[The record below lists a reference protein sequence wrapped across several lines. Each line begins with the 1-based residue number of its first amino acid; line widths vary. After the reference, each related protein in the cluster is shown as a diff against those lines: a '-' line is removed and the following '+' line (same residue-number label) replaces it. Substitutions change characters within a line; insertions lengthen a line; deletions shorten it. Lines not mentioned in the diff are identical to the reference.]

1 MTEEKKP
8 KQPKSGAG
16 KKSAKKADDNAANS
30 AANGAAGSTSDGS
43 TPNGDTHAAMP
54 AQPAAKNVDPILL
67 DETYHGLREENR
79 VVMRRT
85 IAVNLDNFRAAPENF
100 DPRPQRDYPTLPQV
114 DAPFF
119 SVVVPT
125 YNGLRHMAGVL
136 GALQQQTFA
145 DCEVIVVDDAS
156 SDVTA
161 QWVAENHPWVRLIVN
176 RRNIGFAAS
185 CNTGAAA
192 ARGRYVVL
200 LNNDTEPAGTWLA
213 ELARTIAAHPDAA
226 IVASKLL
233 LYDRRDTLHTT
244 GDMLGTDGIPRN
256 RGVWEQ
262 DRGQYDS
269 AGEIFSGCGGASAY
283 RKDVWQAL
291 GGFDEDFW
299 MYLED
304 VDLGF
309 RAQLLGCAA
318 VFAPE
323 ARVYHRLSQSGGDTL
338 ASYYVGR
345 NTIWLIAKNMPRSL
359 LLRNAPQIIAS
370 QLRVALDA
378 LRSWRGEAAQA
389 RLRGQWAGLLG
400 LPQQL
405 AKRRV
410 IQPRRQ
416 IDDSELAKLLS
427 D

>member
-1 MTEEKKP
+1 MTEEKKS

-16 KKSAKKADDNAANS
+16 KKSTKKADDNSANS
-30 AANGAAGSTSDGS
+30 AAGPTSNGGTEAV
-43 TPNGDTHAAMP
+43 MP

-85 IAVNLDNFRAAPENF
+85 IAVNLDSFRAAPENF
-100 DPRPQRDYPTLPQV
+100 DPRPRRDYPTLPQV

-136 GALQQQTFA
+136 SALQQQTFS

-156 SDVTA
+156 SDATA

-200 LNNDTEPAGTWLA
+200 LNNDTEPAATWLA
-213 ELARTIAAHPDAA
+213 ELARTIAAHPNAA

-262 DRGQYDS
+262 DRGQYD
-269 AGEIFSGCGGASAY
+269 AGGEIFSGCGGASAY
-283 RKDVWQAL
+283 RKDVWLAL

-359 LLRNAPQIIAS
+359 LLRNAPQIVGS
-370 QLRVALDA
+370 QVRIALDA
-378 LRSWRGEAAQA
+378 LRNWRGEAAQA

-405 AKRRV
+405 AKRHV

-416 IDDSELAKLLS
+416 IDDSEFAKLLS

>member
-1 MTEEKKP
+1 MSEQKRP
-8 KQPKSGAG
+8 KQTKPESKPET
-16 KKSAKKADDNAANS
+16 K
-30 AANGAAGSTSDGS
+30 
-43 TPNGDTHAAMP
+43 PEP
-54 AQPAAKNVDPILL
+54 KNVNPIVL
-67 DETYHGLREENR
+67 DETYNELRGENR

-85 IAVNLDNFRAAPENF
+85 IAINLDNFRAAPDNF
-100 DPRPQRDYPTLPQV
+100 DPRPNRQYPDLAAV

-125 YNGLRHMAGVL
+125 HNGLRHLPTVL
-136 GALQQQTFA
+136 DALSRQTFR
-145 DCEVIVVDDAS
+145 DSEVLVVDDAG
-156 SDVTA
+156 SDASA
-161 QWVAENHPWVRLIVN
+161 QFVAENYPWVRLIVN

-200 LNNDTEPAGTWLA
+200 LNNDTEPAATWLA

-244 GDMLGTDGIPRN
+244 GDMLGTDGIPHN

-262 DRGQYDS
+262 DRGQYDAS
-269 AGEIFSGCGGASAY
+269 GAIFSGCGGASAY

-323 ARVYHRLSQSGGDTL
+323 ARVYHKLSQSGGDTL

-359 LLRNAPQIIAS
+359 LLRNAPQIVGS
-370 QLRVALDA
+370 QVRIALDA
-378 LRSWRGEAAQA
+378 LRNWRGEAAQA

-405 AKRRV
+405 AKRRL

-416 IDDSELAKLLS
+416 IDDSEFAKLLS

>member
-8 KQPKSGAG
+8 KQPKAGAG
-16 KKSAKKADDNAANS
+16 KKSPKKTPDSIDNGSQADVP
-30 AANGAAGSTSDGS
+30 
-43 TPNGDTHAAMP
+43 TPPT
-54 AQPAAKNVDPILL
+54 AKNVDPILL
-67 DETYHGLREENR
+67 DDIYHGLREENR

-85 IAVNLDNFRAAPENF
+85 IAVNLDSFRAAPENF
-100 DPRPQRDYPTLPQV
+100 DPRPRRDYPQLPQV

-125 YNGLRHMAGVL
+125 YNGLRHMGGVL
-136 GALQQQTFA
+136 SALQQQTFS

-156 SDVTA
+156 SDATA

-200 LNNDTEPAGTWLA
+200 LNNDTEPEATWLA
-213 ELARTIAAHPDAA
+213 ELARTIAAHPEAA
-226 IVASKLL
+226 VVASKLL

-244 GDMLGTDGIPRN
+244 GDVLGPDGIPHN

-262 DRGQYDS
+262 DRGQYDT

-283 RKDVWQAL
+283 RRDVWQAL

-309 RAQLLGCAA
+309 RVRLLGCEA
-318 VFAPE
+318 VFAPG

-345 NTIWLIAKNMPRSL
+345 NTIWLIAKNMPRAL
-359 LLRNAPQIIAS
+359 LLRNAPQIVGS
-370 QLRVALDA
+370 QLRIALDA
-378 LRSWRGEAAQA
+378 LRNWRGDAAQA

-416 IDDSELAKLLS
+416 LDDSALAKLLS

>member
-1 MTEEKKP
+1 MTEEQKP

-16 KKSAKKADDNAANS
+16 KKSAKKTADNAANS
-30 AANGAAGSTSDGS
+30 AANSAANNAGGAAA
-43 TPNGDTHAAMP
+43 NGDAPAALP
-54 AQPAAKNVDPILL
+54 PPSLAKNVDPILL

-85 IAVNLDNFRAAPENF
+85 IAVNLGSFRAAPENF
-100 DPRPQRDYPTLPQV
+100 DPRPRRDYPALAPV
-114 DAPFF
+114 EAPFF

-136 GALQQQTFA
+136 GALEQQTFS
-145 DCEVIVVDDAS
+145 DNEVIVVDDAS
-156 SDVTA
+156 SDATA

-176 RRNIGFAAS
+176 RRNTGFAAS

-200 LNNDTEPAGTWLA
+200 LNNDTEPAATWLA
-213 ELARTIAAHPDAA
+213 ELARAIAAHPDAA

-244 GDMLGTDGIPRN
+244 GDMLGADGIPHN

-262 DRGQYDS
+262 DRGQYDA
-269 AGEIFSGCGGASAY
+269 AGAIFSGCGGASAY

-359 LLRNAPQIIAS
+359 LLRNAPQIVGS
-370 QLRVALDA
+370 QVRIALDA

-389 RLRGQWAGLLG
+389 RLRGQWAGLRG
-400 LPQQL
+400 LPRQL
-405 AKRRV
+405 VKRRV

-416 IDDSELAKLLS
+416 IDDSALAKLLI

>member
-1 MTEEKKP
+1 MTEEKKS

-16 KKSAKKADDNAANS
+16 SKKSAKKAAENAAENTANS
-30 AANGAAGSTSDGS
+30 AGGAAANGDA
-43 TPNGDTHAAMP
+43 HAAMP
-54 AQPAAKNVDPILL
+54 PPPVAKNVDPILL
-67 DETYHGLREENR
+67 DETYHSLREDNR

-100 DPRPQRDYPTLPQV
+100 DPRPRRDYPTLPQV

-136 GALQQQTFA
+136 SALQQQTFA
-145 DCEVIVVDDAS
+145 DHEVIVVDDAS
-156 SDVTA
+156 SDATA

-192 ARGRYVVL
+192 ARGRYVAL
-200 LNNDTEPAGTWLA
+200 LNNDTEPAATWLA
-213 ELARTIAAHPDAA
+213 ELARAIAAHPDAA

-233 LYDRRDTLHTT
+233 LFDRRDTLHTT
-244 GDMLGTDGIPRN
+244 GDMLGADGIPRN
-256 RGVWEQ
+256 RGVWEE
-262 DRGQYDS
+262 DRGQYDV

-309 RAQLLGCAA
+309 RARLLGCAA

-359 LLRNAPQIIAS
+359 LLRNAPQIAAS
-370 QLRVALDA
+370 QVRIALDA

>member
-1 MTEEKKP
+1 MTDAKKA
-8 KQPKSGAG
+8 KQPKQGAG
-16 KKSAKKADDNAANS
+16 KKSAKKAVDAAE
-30 AANGAAGSTSDGS
+30 NGTTG
-43 TPNGDTHAAMP
+43 
-54 AQPAAKNVDPILL
+54 PAAEAASMAATPVERASKNVDPISL
-67 DETYHGLREENR
+67 DDTYHSLREENR

-85 IAVNLDNFRAAPENF
+85 IAVNLDSFRAAPENF
-100 DPRPQRDYPTLPQV
+100 DPRPVRTYPTLPQV

-125 YNGLRHMAGVL
+125 HNGLRHMAGVL
-136 GALQQQTFA
+136 GALERQTFA
-145 DCEVIVVDDAS
+145 GCEVIVVDDAS
-156 SDVTA
+156 VDTTA

-176 RRNIGFAAS
+176 RRNLGFAAS

-192 ARGRYVVL
+192 ARGRYIVL
-200 LNNDTEPAGTWLA
+200 LNNDTEPESTWLA
-213 ELARTIAAHPDAA
+213 ELARAVAAHPAAA

-233 LYDRRDTLHTT
+233 LYDRRETLHTT
-244 GDMLGTDGIPRN
+244 GDMLGSDGIPHN
-256 RGVWEQ
+256 RGVWEE
-262 DRGQYDS
+262 DRGQYD
-269 AGEIFSGCGGASAY
+269 AAAEIFSGCGGASAY
-283 RKDVWQAL
+283 RRDVWQAL

-309 RAQLLGCAA
+309 RARLLGCEA
-318 VFAPE
+318 VFAPQ

-359 LLRNAPQIIAS
+359 LLRNVVQIVGSQVGIAF
-370 QLRVALDA
+370 DA
-378 LRSWRGEAAQA
+378 ILHWRGEAAQA
-389 RLRGQWAGLLG
+389 RLRGQWAGLRG

-416 IDDSELAKLLS
+416 LEDGELAKLLQG
-427 D
+427 

>member
-1 MTEEKKP
+1 MTDEKKR
-8 KQPKSGAG
+8 KQPRQVPNQGAG
-16 KKSAKKADDNAANS
+16 KKSTKKAVNAAPDGIPAS
-30 AANGAAGSTSDGS
+30 TANDVPQADA
-43 TPNGDTHAAMP
+43 P
-54 AQPAAKNVDPILL
+54 AESFAKNVNPIVL
-67 DETYHGLREENR
+67 DETYHSLREENR

-85 IAVNLDNFRAAPENF
+85 IAINLDSFRAAPENF
-100 DPRPQRDYPTLPQV
+100 DPRPVRNYPTLPQV

-125 YNGLRHMAGVL
+125 HNGLRHMPGVL

-156 SDVTA
+156 ADATT
-161 QWVAENHPWVRLIVN
+161 QWVAENHPWARLIVN
-176 RRNIGFAAS
+176 RRNLGFAAS

-200 LNNDTEPAGTWLA
+200 LNDDTEPEVTWLA
-213 ELARTIAAHPDAA
+213 ELARAIAAHPGAA

-244 GDMLGTDGIPRN
+244 GDILGPDGIPHN

-262 DRGQYDS
+262 DCGQYDA

-309 RAQLLGCAA
+309 RARLLGCDA
-318 VFAPE
+318 VFAPQ

-345 NTIWLIAKNMPRSL
+345 NTIWLIAKNMPRAL
-359 LLRNAPQIIAS
+359 LLRNAPQILGSQVRIAWN
-370 QLRVALDA
+370 AL
-378 LRSWRGEAAQA
+378 LNWRGEAAQA
-389 RLRGQWAGLLG
+389 RLRGQWAGLRG

-405 AKRRV
+405 VKRRV

-416 IDDSELAKLLS
+416 VEDSELAKLLS
-427 D
+427 G

>member
-16 KKSAKKADDNAANS
+16 KKNPNKAPDS
-30 AANGAAGSTSDGS
+30 AANGSQADVP
-43 TPNGDTHAAMP
+43 TP
-54 AQPAAKNVDPILL
+54 PAAKNVNPIVL
-67 DETYHGLREENR
+67 DDTYHGLREENR

-100 DPRPQRDYPTLPQV
+100 DPRPRRDYPTLVQV

-136 GALQQQTFA
+136 GALQQQAFS
-145 DCEVIVVDDAS
+145 DYEVIVVDDAS
-156 SDVTA
+156 SDATA
-161 QWVAENHPWVRLIVN
+161 QWVTENYPWVRLIVN

-200 LNNDTEPAGTWLA
+200 LNNDTEPESTWLA

-226 IVASKLL
+226 VVASKLL

-244 GDMLGTDGIPRN
+244 GDVLGPDGIPHN

-262 DRGQYDS
+262 DSGQYD
-269 AGEIFSGCGGASAY
+269 AAVDIFSGCGGASAY

-309 RAQLLGCAA
+309 RARLLGCEAI
-318 VFAPE
+318 FAPG

-359 LLRNAPQIIAS
+359 LLRNAAQIVGS
-370 QLRVALDA
+370 QLRIALDA
-378 LRSWRGEAAQA
+378 LRNWRGEAAQA

-416 IDDSELAKLLS
+416 LDDSELAKLLS
-427 D
+427 E

>member
-1 MTEEKKP
+1 MTDEKKA
-8 KQPKSGAG
+8 KQPKQGAG
-16 KKSAKKADDNAANS
+16 KKSAKKAADAAQ
-30 AANGAAGSTSDGS
+30 NGTAG
-43 TPNGDTHAAMP
+43 
-54 AQPAAKNVDPILL
+54 PAAEAASMAATPAERAPKNVDPISL
-67 DETYHGLREENR
+67 DDTYHSLRDENR

-85 IAVNLDNFRAAPENF
+85 IAVNLDSFRAAPENF
-100 DPRPQRDYPTLPQV
+100 DPRPVRTYPTLPQV

-125 YNGLRHMAGVL
+125 HNGLRHMAGML
-136 GALQQQTFA
+136 GALERQTFA
-145 DCEVIVVDDAS
+145 GCEVIVVDDAS
-156 SDVTA
+156 ADATA

-176 RRNIGFAAS
+176 RRNQGFAAS

-192 ARGRYVVL
+192 ARGRYIVL
-200 LNNDTEPAGTWLA
+200 LNNDTEPESTWLA
-213 ELARTIAAHPDAA
+213 ELARAVAAHPAAA

-233 LYDRRDTLHTT
+233 LYDRRETLHTT
-244 GDMLGTDGIPRN
+244 GDMLGSDGIPHN

-262 DRGQYDS
+262 DRGQYD
-269 AGEIFSGCGGASAY
+269 AAAEIFSGCGGASAY
-283 RKDVWQAL
+283 RRDVWQAL

-309 RAQLLGCAA
+309 RARLLGCEA
-318 VFAPE
+318 VFAPQ

-359 LLRNAPQIIAS
+359 LLRNMVRIVGSQVRIAC
-370 QLRVALDA
+370 DA
-378 LRSWRGEAAQA
+378 LLHWRGEAAQA
-389 RLRGQWAGLLG
+389 RLRGQWAGLRG

-416 IDDSELAKLLS
+416 LEDGELAKLLQG
-427 D
+427 